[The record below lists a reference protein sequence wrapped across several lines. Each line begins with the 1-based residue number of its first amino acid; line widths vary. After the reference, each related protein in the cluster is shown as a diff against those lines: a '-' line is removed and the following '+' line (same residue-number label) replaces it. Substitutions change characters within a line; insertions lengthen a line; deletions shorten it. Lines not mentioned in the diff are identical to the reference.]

1 MGIRKKMGM
10 IFRLVAV
17 ILLCGCCVAGV
28 SAETEEERVLF
39 ISSYSYSWETVPEQM
54 EGIKEALGEDVILDY
69 KFMDTKN
76 VTSSESEELFY
87 QSMKQYLSE
96 VPSYDALIV
105 GDDAA
110 FQFALKYQEEFFK
123 DVPIAFEAVNDID
136 AAAEASKEPLIT
148 GVTESLSYKNT
159 ISLAYRLY
167 PGAKRIVAVL
177 DDTITGEV
185 ERKAFYSYDEVFET
199 LNFEEI
205 NASEMPQEDL
215 KKKIASLKE
224 DSILLYI
231 MCSEDADG
239 NHYIGS
245 QGIEFVSS
253 NAKIP
258 VFSIV
263 SHGMGHGLL
272 GGEMVSQKQMGKI
285 AAQMVKKYLDGEDFS
300 KIGLQTETPK
310 LFCFDEDVMR
320 KYDISVSAL
329 PKNVEIINHRQ
340 TFIEKNIAMIRIS
353 LIIFAVLLLIVC
365 VLLVDNVHRRR
376 LNNELEKVKLSLLQM
391 VRYDTLTG
399 LYNRSVFMKTV
410 KEKITKGEQFA
421 LVLYDI
427 DHFKDINDKL
437 GHNNGDIVLKGLADR
452 VKEICDDNFTV
463 YRLAGDEFTAI
474 INDCSKEVVVKYLEK
489 IQSAFREPFLLAG
502 EEYNVHS
509 SIGVAIYPQDASDQ
523 TDLIAAA
530 DTAMYQVKNS
540 GRNAYAFYQ
549 RGK

>member
-1 MGIRKKMGM
+1 MGVCRKMGM
-10 IFRLVAV
+10 IFRLAAV
-17 ILLCGCCVAGV
+17 IVLFGCCVAGV
-28 SAETEEERVLF
+28 SAETEEKRVLF
-39 ISSYSYSWETVPEQM
+39 ISSYSYSWETVPEQI
-54 EGIKEALGEDVILDY
+54 EGIKEALGEDILLDY

-76 VTSSESEELFY
+76 VTSSESETLFF

-96 VPSYDALIV
+96 VPLYDALIV

-110 FQFALKYQEEFFK
+110 FQFALKHQEELFK
-123 DVPIAFEAVNDID
+123 DMPIAFEGVNDMD

-159 ISLAYRLY
+159 ISLAHRLY
-167 PGAKRIVAVL
+167 PGAKRIIAVL

-185 ERKAFYSYDEVFET
+185 ERRAFYSYETVFET
-199 LNFEEI
+199 LDFMEI
-205 NASEMPQEDL
+205 DASEMRQEDL

-239 NHYIGS
+239 NRYIGS

-263 SHGMGHGLL
+263 SHGMGHGFL
-272 GGEMVSQKQMGKI
+272 GGEVVSQKQMGKI

-300 KIGLQTETPK
+300 KIGLQTKTPRT
-310 LFCFDEDVMR
+310 FCFDEDVMR
-320 KYDISVSAL
+320 KYDISASAL
-329 PKNVEIINHRQ
+329 PKNAEIINHRQ
-340 TFIEKNIAMIRIS
+340 TFIERNRTMIRIS

-365 VLLVDNVHRRR
+365 VLLVDNVYRRH
-376 LNNELEKVKLSLLQM
+376 LNNELEKAKASLLQM
-391 VRYDTLTG
+391 VRYDNLTG

-474 INDCSKEVVVKYLEK
+474 INDSSKEVVTAYLEK
-489 IQSAFREPFLLAG
+489 IQNAFQKPFLLAG

-509 SIGVAIYPQDASDQ
+509 SIGVAVYPEDASDQ
-523 TDLIAAA
+523 TGLIAAA
-530 DTAMYQVKNS
+530 DMAMYQVKNS

-549 RGK
+549 GKK

>member
-1 MGIRKKMGM
+1 MGM
-10 IFRLVAV
+10 IFRLAA
-17 ILLCGCCVAGV
+17 IIFLFGCCAAGV
-28 SAETEEERVLF
+28 SAKTEEKRVLF

-54 EGIKEALGEDVILDY
+54 EGIKEVLGENAILDY

-76 VTSSESEELFY
+76 VSSKESEDLFY

-96 VPSYDALIV
+96 VPLYDAVIV

-110 FQFALKYQEEFFK
+110 FQFALKNREELFK
-123 DVPIAFEAVNDID
+123 GLPIAFEGVNDMD
-136 AAAEASKEPLIT
+136 VAAEASKEALIT

-159 ISLAYRLY
+159 ISLAYKLY
-167 PGAKRIVAVL
+167 PEAKRIVAVL

-185 ERKAFYSYDEVFET
+185 ERKIFYSYDKVFET
-199 LNFEEI
+199 LDFEEI
-205 NASEMPQEDL
+205 NASEMLQEDL
-215 KKKIASLKE
+215 KKKLSSLKE

-239 NHYIGS
+239 NHYIGAK
-245 QGIEFVSS
+245 GIEFVSS

-263 SHGMGHGLL
+263 SHGMGHGSL
-272 GGEMVSQKQMGKI
+272 GGEIVSQKQMGKI
-285 AAQMVKKYLDGEDFS
+285 AAQMVKKHLDGEDFS
-300 KIGLQTETPK
+300 KIELQTETPK
-310 LFCFDEDVMR
+310 TFCFDENIMR
-320 KYDISVSAL
+320 KYGISASAL
-329 PKNVEIINHRQ
+329 PKDTKIINHKQ
-340 TFIEKNIAMIRIS
+340 TFIEKNIAIIRIF
-353 LIIFAVLLLIVC
+353 LIVFAVLLLIVC
-365 VLLVDNVHRRR
+365 VLLVDNVRERR
-376 LNNELEKVKLSLLQM
+376 LNNELKRVKSSLLQT
-391 VRYDTLTG
+391 VRYDNLTG
-399 LYNRSVFMKTV
+399 LYNRSVFMETV
-410 KEKITKGEQFA
+410 KEKIGKREQFA

-452 VKEICDDNFTV
+452 VREICDENFTV

-474 INDCSKEVVVKYLEK
+474 INDCSKEAVVKYLEK
-489 IQSAFREPFLLAG
+489 IQDAFHEPFLLAG
-502 EEYNVHS
+502 EAYNVHA

-549 RGK
+549 KE